1 MREGSIF
8 IRVFYEGKLMYLQE
22 MLVEDVDLE
31 VPHVRNPSVNLSPTL
46 TRDEKVEHYIIIK
59 THKPLP

>member
-1 MREGSIF
+1 
-8 IRVFYEGKLMYLQE
+8 MYLQE